1 MLTEYLFKKK
11 EPKEVPLVLNF
22 ILIENQIQT
31 TSASP
36 CRTQVQ
42 PASSFLVCSLI
53 FIEYKQPLSSSI
65 GEFFDENRN
74 LHT

>member
-31 TSASP
+31 TSA
-36 CRTQVQ
+36 
-42 PASSFLVCSLI
+42 
-53 FIEYKQPLSSSI
+53 
-65 GEFFDENRN
+65 
-74 LHT
+74 